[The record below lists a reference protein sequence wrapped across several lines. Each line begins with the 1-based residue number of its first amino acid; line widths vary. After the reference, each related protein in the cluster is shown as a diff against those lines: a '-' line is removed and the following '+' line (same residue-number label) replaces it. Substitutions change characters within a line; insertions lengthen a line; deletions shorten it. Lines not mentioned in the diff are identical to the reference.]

1 MMDEQ
6 GNIITTLFNSTPA
19 FLVPKEMQELI
30 TWTEENL
37 KVRKF
42 NSLLIVTNFVVEFL
56 NIHPFQDDNGRLSR
70 VSTNLLLL
78 KEGYIYTPYAS
89 QKKLIEDSKSEYYI
103 ALRKTQKTIKG
114 KNEDLTPWLDYFFNI
129 LDQQSI
135 LAINLLN
142 KQDVEKLLSVKQL
155 LVWNYLKLLM
165 KPRLRKL
172 VGKQKLPVRL

>member
-103 ALRKTQKTIKG
+103 ALRKTQKTIK
-114 KNEDLTPWLDYFFNI
+114 DYFFNI